1 MGGSGRQALW
11 PRRRRENLMFGRWLS
26 SSSRV
31 EAPKGAAE
39 LYTVIRSHLPD
50 ADEETVRVVTAIAG
64 LVGVVAYAD
73 RDFTPDEEAHLKRE
87 LGRIHGMSASGVE
100 AVCSILRLHIV
111 EVATVQVPRYAR
123 ELREL
128 GDPELRLEVLQ
139 VLVDVAA
146 SDGQISHL
154 ETNVLRQLTTSL
166 GLTQQ
171 DYNAA
176 QSRHRDK
183 LSALRR

>member
-1 MGGSGRQALW
+1 
-11 PRRRRENLMFGRWLS
+11 MFGRWLRS
-26 SSSRV
+26 SSSA
-31 EAPKGAAE
+31 EAPQGAAE
-39 LYTVIRSHLPD
+39 LYTVIHRQLPD
-50 ADEETVRVVTAIAG
+50 ADNETVRVVTAIAG

-73 RDFTPDEEAHLKRE
+73 REYTADEEALLRRE
-87 LGRIHGMSASGVE
+87 LERIHGMTPAGVD
-100 AVCSILRLHIV
+100 AICSVLRLHIV

-128 GDPELRLEVLQ
+128 GDLELRLEVLQ

-154 ETNVLRQLTTSL
+154 ETNILRQLTTSL

-171 DYNAA
+171 DYNTA
-176 QSRHRDK
+176 QARHRDK
-183 LSALRR
+183 LSALKPR

>member
-1 MGGSGRQALW
+1 
-11 PRRRRENLMFGRWLS
+11 MFGRWLRS
-26 SSSRV
+26 SSSA
-31 EAPKGAAE
+31 EAPQGAAE
-39 LYTVIRSHLPD
+39 LYSAIRSHLPD

-64 LVGVVAYAD
+64 LLGVVAYAD
-73 RDFTPDEEAHLKRE
+73 REYTGNEEALLKRE
-87 LGRIHGMSASGVE
+87 LGRIHGMTPAGVE
-100 AVCSILRLHIV
+100 AICSILRLHIV

-128 GDPELRLEVLQ
+128 GDLELRLEVLQ

-146 SDGQISHL
+146 SDGQISHR

-176 QSRHRDK
+176 QAQHRDK
-183 LSALRR
+183 LTALKPH

>member
-1 MGGSGRQALW
+1 
-11 PRRRRENLMFGRWLS
+11 MFGRWLRS
-26 SSSRV
+26 SSSA
-31 EAPKGAAE
+31 EAPQGAAE
-39 LYTVIRSHLPD
+39 LYTVIRRQLPD
-50 ADEETVRVVTAIAG
+50 ADNETVRVVTAIAG

-73 RDFTPDEEAHLKRE
+73 REYTADEEALLRRE
-87 LGRIHGMSASGVE
+87 LERIHGMTPAGVE
-100 AVCSILRLHIV
+100 AICSVLRLHIV

-128 GDPELRLEVLQ
+128 GDLELRLEVLQ

-154 ETNVLRQLTTSL
+154 ETNILRQLTTSL

-171 DYNAA
+171 DYNTA
-176 QSRHRDK
+176 QARHRDK
-183 LSALRR
+183 LSALKPR